1 MDIYQLISQRQSDRA
16 FSPQRIEREVL
27 DRIAGAALLSPSAC
41 NSQPWHLIV
50 VDDEEKCAQ
59 VSLDRDEHLG
69 IAGSRPHHHRGGMP
83 QFHRTRGRMAQEQA
97 FSTYRLRHTRRQH
110 HPCSHPRGRGELHR
124 GMV

>member
-50 VDDEEKCAQ
+50 VDDEEKCA
-59 VSLDRDEHLG
+59 
-69 IAGSRPHHHRGGMP
+69 
-83 QFHRTRGRMAQEQA
+83 
-97 FSTYRLRHTRRQH
+97 
-110 HPCSHPRGRGELHR
+110 
-124 GMV
+124 